1 MTDAQI
7 QQMLRQGTWYCPT
20 IIPYFYNWAPENT
33 PDGQRDRKRAEVHEV
48 SFKKALAAGVK
59 IVFGTDVGGFPWTD
73 PIAAEFVKMVEYG
86 MQPMQA
92 IKSATSVPAVMLDQQ
107 GKLGVIAPGAMA
119 DVIAINGDPLRDI
132 KLMENVGFVMKDGAV
147 FKDELSHGTV
157 QRQPR

>member
-1 MTDAQI
+1 
-7 QQMLRQGTWYCPT
+7 MLRQGTWYCAT
-20 IIPYFYNWAPENT
+20 IIPYFYNWAPANT
-33 PDGQRDRKRAEVHEV
+33 PDGERDRKRAEVHEA

-107 GKLGVIAPGAMA
+107 GKIGAIAPGAYA

-132 KLMENVGFVMKDGAV
+132 KLMESVGFVMKDGSV
-147 FKDELSHGTV
+147 FKDDLTHGAAPT
-157 QRQPR
+157 QAR